1 MSEIDDE
8 ANVLIIT
15 TAFYDINRT
24 IVIQFALPMY
34 VTVCMKY
41 DGGGGGG
48 GTKASCL
55 TCPENET
62 IGYCVQR
69 GELEI
74 EFFTVWTDVLR
85 YIHVYSKM

>member
-1 MSEIDDE
+1 MMGM
-8 ANVLIIT
+8 V
-15 TAFYDINRT
+15 
-24 IVIQFALPMY
+24 
-34 VTVCMKY
+34 
-41 DGGGGGG
+41 GGGG

-74 EFFTVWTDVLR
+74 ELFTTWTDVLQFQLVQC
-85 YIHVYSKM
+85 YIQKCDKQHALTLKHRNICISISNH